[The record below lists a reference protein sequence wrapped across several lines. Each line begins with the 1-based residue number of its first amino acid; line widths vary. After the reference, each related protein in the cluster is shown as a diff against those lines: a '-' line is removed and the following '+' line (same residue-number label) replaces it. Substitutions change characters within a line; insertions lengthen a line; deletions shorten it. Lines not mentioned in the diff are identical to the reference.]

1 MGLGGRRQHV
11 PLPSDGLDHLR
22 VVRVIA
28 ELHQRHIRVVVTSLI
43 NEVTSQLSHYGI
55 TGPRGP
61 DAYYDTPGEA
71 LEAFHAGDQGPAAKA
86 AP

>member
-1 MGLGGRRQHV
+1 
-11 PLPSDGLDHLR
+11 
-22 VVRVIA
+22 
-28 ELHQRHIRVVVTSLI
+28 VVTSLI

-71 LEAFHAGDQGPAAKA
+71 LEAFHAGDQGPAAPKA